1 MSNIRTRF
9 APSPTG
15 FLHLG
20 SARTALFNWAYAR
33 HHGGTFVLRIEDTD
47 RERSTVESEAA
58 LIDGLRWLG
67 LDWDEGPYRQSE
79 RGDRH
84 TAVVEQ
90 LISEGKAYRCVCT
103 KEELEERKE
112 ATLAAGGKWT
122 YDGRCRDA
130 GYGADCG
137 EHTVRLRLP
146 EEGVLGWDD
155 LVFGPSGQDASE
167 IGDKIIQRSD
177 GGALFHLSVVVDD
190 IDMGITHV
198 IRGADHHANT
208 PFQVALYQAMGA
220 ELPHFAH
227 VPLIVGPSGKK
238 LSKRRDPVS
247 IEAFRAQGYLPEG
260 LRNWLIRLGWSHGD
274 DELFSREE
282 IIEKFDLDGVGRAS
296 GQADPDKLAWVN
308 QQHIKQAAMD
318 DLIAGLE
325 PHWSKYLD
333 ASPDRDGRLEQA
345 IDLNRDRAKT
355 LDEMAQLCSVLLREE
370 VDLAAEEAA
379 KAVKKHLKP
388 AALPLVESLFAAL
401 VKLEVEE
408 WSESQLESVFE
419 AVAAHHDNVKLGK
432 IAQPVR
438 VAVTGGPVSP
448 GIYETMVV
456 IGRDR
461 CLPRLESAIEVMRE
475 RAAQAASPPP
485 AG

>member
-47 RERSTVESEAA
+47 RERSTAESEAG
-58 LIDGLRWLG
+58 LIEGLQWLG
-67 LDWDEGPYRQSE
+67 LDWDEGPFRQSD
-79 RGDRH
+79 RADRH
-84 TAVVEQ
+84 TAVIEQ
-90 LISEGKAYRCVCT
+90 LLAEGKAYRCVCT
-103 KEELEERKE
+103 RDELEDRKQAVLE
-112 ATLAAGGKWT
+112 AGGKWT

-130 GYGADCG
+130 GHGPDCG

-146 EEGVLGWDD
+146 EEGMLGWDD

-167 IGDKIIQRSD
+167 IGDKIIRRS
-177 GGALFHLSVVVDD
+177 GGDPLFHLTVVVDD
-190 IDMGITHV
+190 FDMGITHV
-198 IRGADHHANT
+198 IRGADHHPNT
-208 PFQVALYQAMGA
+208 PFQIAIYEAMGA
-220 ELPHFAH
+220 PLPHFAH

-247 IEAFRAQGYLPEG
+247 IEAFREQGYLPEG
-260 LRNWLIRLGWSHGD
+260 LRNWLVRLGWSHGD

-308 QQHIKQAAMD
+308 QQHIKDAPLDTLM
-318 DLIAGLE
+318 AGLE
-325 PHWSKYLD
+325 AQWPKHLD
-333 ASPDRDGRLEQA
+333 KAPEHDERLALA
-345 IDLNRDRAKT
+345 IDLNRERAKT
-355 LDEMAQLCSVLLREE
+355 LDEMASLCAVLLRDE
-370 VDLAAEEAA
+370 VDLRSEASA
-379 KAVKKHLKP
+379 KAVKKHLKV
-388 AALPLVESLFAAL
+388 AALPLVESLYAAL
-401 VKLEVEE
+401 SKLDVEE

-438 VAVTGGPVSP
+438 VAVTGGPISP
-448 GIYETMVV
+448 GIYETMIV
-456 IGRDR
+456 IGRSR
-461 CLPRLESAIEVMRE
+461 CLPRLERAIEVMRE
-475 RAAQAASPPP
+475 RAEQA
-485 AG
+485 G